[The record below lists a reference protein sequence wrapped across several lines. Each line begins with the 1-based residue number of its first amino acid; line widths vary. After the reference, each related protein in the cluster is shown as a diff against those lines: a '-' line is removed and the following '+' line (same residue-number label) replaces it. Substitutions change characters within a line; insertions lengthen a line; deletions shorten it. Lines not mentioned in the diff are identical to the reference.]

1 MKKER
6 SQRIKQETI
15 DLILDLYVNQKL
27 SITKISKQ
35 IGRCADTIVR
45 TLHRNNI
52 SIPDQIEERKKK
64 LPEAIKLFQEGVS
77 LTKIASL
84 LHTDRDTLSAELKT
98 LGFTVENKQN
108 KTKFNENI
116 FDSIDTEEKAY
127 WLGFLY
133 ADGCVHSSGKTK
145 TQYTIE
151 ITLQNSDKRHL
162 IKFLQFLQHENTHP
176 SLKIINGDN
185 YWRIAVTNK
194 HLWETLNEKGCVC
207 KKSLILKYPTF
218 LSEDLHKHFIRGYFD
233 GDGCISYQKN
243 PLTVSPRC
251 SVISTSEFIS
261 VLNDI
266 LKQQD
271 ITGPISKDKRWAD
284 NTRVISFCSS
294 SSYKLLKWLYT
305 DCSVYLDRK
314 FKRAQF
320 FMNSCRSLKEFNELL
335 ASEIGGGCDANTEVS
350 SEITKGSETP

>member
-52 SIPDQIEERKKK
+52 DIPDQIEERKKK
-64 LPEAIKLFQEGVS
+64 LPEAIKLFQEGYS

-84 LHTDRDTLSAELKT
+84 LHTNRDTLSAELKT

-133 ADGCVHSSGKTK
+133 ADGCVRSPGKTK
-145 TQYTIE
+145 KHYTIE

-162 IKFLQFLQHENTHP
+162 IKFLQFLQHENTQP
-176 SLKIINGDN
+176 SLKVINGDN
-185 YWRIAVTNK
+185 YWRVAVTNK
-194 HLWETLNEKGCVC
+194 HLWETLNEKGCGC
-207 KKSLILKYPTF
+207 KKSLVLKYPAF
-218 LSEDLHKHFIRGYFD
+218 LPEDLHKHFIRGYFD

-251 SVISTSEFIS
+251 SIISTSEFIS
-261 VLNDI
+261 VLNNI

-271 ITGPISKDKRWAD
+271 INGPIRKDKRWTD
-284 NTRVISFCSS
+284 NTRVILFCSS
-294 SSYKLLKWLYT
+294 SSYRLLKWLYT

-350 SEITKGSETP
+350 SEIAKGSETP